1 MDRLTYINVAGKN
14 YPMSFS
20 LQAMKI
26 LAKKSGSVGNAIS
39 KITDKELDADTIDMI
54 TEVLEMLI
62 TQGCAYKNYF
72 EKDLP
77 TKEDDPVIDGKWTPL
92 PKEVLEIGLQLR
104 DMDAVAKAIEECVD
118 IGQEKE
124 VTAIE
129 DDSKNMEAGQ
139 VLIHLPGLTYMQ
151 EKLEY
156 RCANTDVCQLVN
168 WKI

>member
-1 MDRLTYINVAGKN
+1 
-14 YPMSFS
+14 
-20 LQAMKI
+20 
-26 LAKKSGSVGNAIS
+26 
-39 KITDKELDADTIDMI
+39 MI

-139 VLIHLPGLTYMQ
+139 V
-151 EKLEY
+151 
-156 RCANTDVCQLVN
+156 
-168 WKI
+168 

>member
-1 MDRLTYINVAGKN
+1 
-14 YPMSFS
+14 
-20 LQAMKI
+20 
-26 LAKKSGSVGNAIS
+26 
-39 KITDKELDADTIDMI
+39 
-54 TEVLEMLI
+54 MLI

-77 TKEDDPVIDGKWTPL
+77 TEEGAPVIDGKWTPL
-92 PKEVLEIGLQLR
+92 PKEALEIGLQLR

-139 VLIHLPGLTYMQ
+139 V
-151 EKLEY
+151 
-156 RCANTDVCQLVN
+156 
-168 WKI
+168 

>member
-77 TKEDDPVIDGKWTPL
+77 TEEDAPVIDGKWTPL
-92 PKEVLEIGLQLR
+92 PKEALEIGLQLR

-139 VLIHLPGLTYMQ
+139 V
-151 EKLEY
+151 
-156 RCANTDVCQLVN
+156 
-168 WKI
+168 